1 MLVKLKRNK
10 HMSATTDCTS
20 KRELGA
26 LAFVAG
32 SINAKCL
39 YIDDKCISRKVGSL
53 ITTNL

>member
-20 KRELGA
+20 KRELDA
-26 LAFVAG
+26 LAFVAE